1 MNESEIDRSEH
12 SGEPS
17 ARFWEIADSFIRQA
31 NTLSETDSIAQ
42 ISAAFM
48 YAASRYNAF
57 ALQAQSGDLA
67 DHKEEAL
74 EYLSTQYKKMCHE
87 NIEIVSSAAQGA

>member
-1 MNESEIDRSEH
+1 MNESQQDTPEWP
-12 SGEPS
+12 GGPN
-17 ARFWEIADSFIRQA
+17 ARFWELADSFIRQA
-31 NTLSETDSIAQ
+31 NVLSQSDSIAQ
-42 ISAAFM
+42 VSAAFM

-67 DHKEEAL
+67 DHKDEAL

-87 NIEIVSSAAQGA
+87 NIEIISSASAGA